1 MDPGSVP
8 GAGFYFAQA
17 RIAFWLEATRF
28 RPQNILLPS
37 RLFRML
43 PHREHRRLRG
53 ALRPWRAAAA
63 DAAFAA
69 RPRSAHATARTPH
82 ATSSARVRRGARPPS
97 AREPASALSRTTLAF
112 CSAQLL
118 PARSFAA
125 PRTRRP
131 AEGPSISR
139 RRRNYSDS
147 AAAPG
152 GGGAPGAP
160 ACPTC
165 KEELALGSFC
175 RRLFAAAALLQVL
188 QPVEP
193 AVRLV
198 LCHSPKRAAA
208 GLAQNLA
215 APPRERR

>member
-1 MDPGSVP
+1 
-8 GAGFYFAQA
+8 
-17 RIAFWLEATRF
+17 
-28 RPQNILLPS
+28 
-37 RLFRML
+37 ML

-82 ATSSARVRRGARPPS
+82 ATSSARARRGARRGARPPS

-112 CSAQLL
+112 CFAQLF

-152 GGGAPGAP
+152 GGARRGRPPAP
-160 ACPTC
+160 
-165 KEELALGSFC
+165 LV
-175 RRLFAAAALLQVL
+175 RRSSRAALFAAAFSRQPLFSKFCKRWSPQCALYSATVPNMRLQVL
-188 QPVEP
+188 HKGWPPTP
-193 AVRLV
+193 A
-198 LCHSPKRAAA
+198 
-208 GLAQNLA
+208 
-215 APPRERR
+215 